1 MSELRSSSSQ
11 VPENFSPNIS
21 SRTRAKQRSQALRVQ
36 NAAFLLRVRSELPD
50 VNDQDL
56 DMSNHMRAAEC
67 FYDGMADSQAIEGF
81 STQPQQFQELEKV
94 KFRISLHTMDSNQS
108 VTCVDQSYSESDCR
122 LDIFDRIKATMD
134 VPTTYEHLA
143 WRLSVARHKDPPHRL
158 LTSHDIDDAFK
169 VVRTEQGSGRRKKKV
184 VIEIINTMPTLKER
198 PVKRSPES
206 SAADEQSL
214 SSDWTRVQGQTLSLL
229 QRTTTE
235 IISPIIHNHIHV
247 SPTISDTVISE
258 GRQQGEYP
266 IMRPQPLKRTYAL
279 YMESDEESSDD
290 KPPQIIKDFLT
301 SVHSRYSAMN
311 LLQYASKLKYR
322 GILYLPTT
330 AGFDVGFYQNKVIG
344 IAWVL
349 ECKKCGDKGGC
360 LSDEMGL
367 GKMVQIISVVVANPS
382 NDPICKTNLIV
393 APLAL
398 LDQGKLKIE
407 MKITNNLKCL
417 DYHGSNKP
425 RKKTDLMRYDIV
437 LTTYHTL
444 ALEWPDVEAEEK
456 AKQNGF
462 EHPTKKA
469 RERLLVSR
477 TGVNRVDPNHVKTH
491 ED

>member
-36 NAAFLLRVRSELPD
+36 NAAYLLETWRCRTTCV
-50 VNDQDL
+50 Q
-56 DMSNHMRAAEC
+56 AEC

-143 WRLSVARHKDPPHRL
+143 WRLSVAHHKDPPHHL
-158 LTSHDIDDAFK
+158 LTSYDIDDAFK
-169 VVRTEQGSGRRKKKV
+169 AVRTEQGSGRRKKKV

-214 SSDWTRVQGQTLSLL
+214 KTTR
-229 QRTTTE
+229 
-235 IISPIIHNHIHV
+235 
-247 SPTISDTVISE
+247 
-258 GRQQGEYP
+258 EYP

-301 SVHSRYSAMN
+301 SVHSRYPAMN
-311 LLQYASKLKYR
+311 LLQYASKLKDR

-330 AGFDVGFYQNKVIG
+330 AGFDVGFYQNKVAHQVIG
-344 IAWVL
+344 VAWVL

-367 GKMVQIISVVVANPS
+367 GKTVQIISVVVANPS

-393 APLAL
+393 ALLAL
-398 LDQGKLKIE
+398 LDQGKLEIE

-425 RKKTDLMRYDIV
+425 RKKTDLMKYDIV

-444 ALEWPDVEAEEK
+444 ALEWPDVEVEEK

-469 RERLLVSR
+469 QEQLLVSR
-477 TGVNRVDPNHVKTH
+477 TGVNCVDPNHVKTH